1 MKFENYRMKRRL
13 SDSTA
18 FSIEINYVNHDDNML
33 ERLLVDNELE
43 ISDKSICKFRIFN
56 NFWIRR

>member
-18 FSIEINYVNHDDNML
+18 FSIEIYYVNHDDNML
-33 ERLLVDNELE
+33 EGLLVDNELE
-43 ISDKSICKFRIFN
+43 ISDKSIRKF
-56 NFWIRR
+56 